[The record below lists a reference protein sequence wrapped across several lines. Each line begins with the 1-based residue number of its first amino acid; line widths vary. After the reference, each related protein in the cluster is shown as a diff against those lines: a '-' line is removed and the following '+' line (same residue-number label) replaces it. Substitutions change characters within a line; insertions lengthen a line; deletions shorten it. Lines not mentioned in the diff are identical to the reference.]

1 MSTRVICYFRILI
14 IKLLAPPLQP
24 SFDQSADE
32 AVSEKT
38 SPVSTHAEVPTNEK
52 KSISFALP
60 PSAKDPS
67 SDWCTTPVIQE
78 EAAEDR
84 TSPPCSGKQLRHRGN
99 HVLWKWVFEMVVSHL
114 HPSQDGLD
122 VYCVVLPHFDGG

>member
-1 MSTRVICYFRILI
+1 MP
-14 IKLLAPPLQP
+14 KLLAPPLQP

-38 SPVSTHAEVPTNEK
+38 SPVSPHAEVPTNEK
-52 KSISFALP
+52 KSISFVLP

-84 TSPPCSGKQLRHRGN
+84 TSPPCSGKKRHNQGN
-99 HVLWKWVFEMVVSHL
+99 KVLLKWNYGML
-114 HPSQDGLD
+114 GA
-122 VYCVVLPHFDGG
+122 LP